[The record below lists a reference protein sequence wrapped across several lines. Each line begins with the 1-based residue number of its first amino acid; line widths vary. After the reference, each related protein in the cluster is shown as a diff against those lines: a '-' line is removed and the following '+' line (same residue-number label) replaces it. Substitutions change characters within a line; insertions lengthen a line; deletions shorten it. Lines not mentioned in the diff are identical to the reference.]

1 MAVPEKILR
10 EIDTLRQ
17 QIDHHNRL
25 YHSQDAPEIPD
36 ADFDALLLRLEEL
49 ETKYELLDETSPSQR
64 VGGEAIAGF
73 TQVRHE
79 IAMLSLSKVF
89 NEADLQSFELRLK
102 KRLDTES
109 SIKYSCEPKVDGIA
123 VSLLYR
129 DGLLVR
135 AATRGD
141 GATGE
146 DITHNVRM
154 IDSIPLQLKSQKK
167 NTVIES
173 RGEIFLDK
181 NGFKKLNQTSEKEGG
196 KIFVNPRNTAAGA
209 IRQLDPKRSAKI
221 PLKMYCYSIGLVEGF
236 KLPKTLS
243 EIFTLIEKWGL
254 PVNPDRSV
262 ENGVDACLEYC
273 LALLAKRNDLSYEID
288 GAVLKVD
295 DLELQSKL
303 GTNARSPR
311 WAMAYKFPAEEKS
324 TTILDVEFQVGRTGT
339 ITPVARLDPVFVG
352 GVTVSNTTLHN
363 MDEIERLGLRIG
375 DRVIVRRAGD
385 VIPKV
390 VKVIP
395 HEGSKKIRRKSILI
409 PETCPACASAVEK
422 DGEVLYRCSGGIICP
437 AQRKESIKHFASRSA
452 MDIEGLGNKLIELL
466 VNKEAITSVAD
477 IYTLTFEQLAG
488 LERMGDKSA
497 ANIVAAIDK
506 SKQTALP
513 RFLFALGI
521 REVGEATALQ
531 LATHF
536 GILEKIIAADLDS
549 LLQVSDV
556 GPIMAEHIQVFF
568 TNKKNVALIERLQSS
583 GVTWPI
589 IEPSQ
594 DDSSKPLLG
603 EIYVLTGG
611 LEQMSRNEA
620 KAKLISLG
628 AKVVGSVSK
637 NTSCVVAG
645 PGAGSKL
652 TKAEELGIKILDEEG
667 FIVLID
673 ELNI

>member
-167 NTVIES
+167 NTVIEI

-243 EIFTLIEKWGL
+243 EIFTLIGKWGL

-452 MDIEGLGNKLIELL
+452 MDIEGLGNKLIDLL

-536 GILEKIIAADLDS
+536 GVLEKIIAADLDS

-673 ELNI
+673 ELTT